1 MAVNFHVEV
10 TKEIIFPHIS
20 SEAIQHK
27 AAELGLLSNSRE
39 DISKIK
45 NAITAE
51 ILSEISTFLLT
62 EEAQNLYSPN
72 RRIDVKKL
80 SPKTL
85 FLQSILDNLDKE
97 LTALYPQ
104 VFAQQEH
111 WTTRLWNW
119 STTLIS

>member
-1 MAVNFHVEV
+1 MAVKFHVEV

-20 SEAIQHK
+20 DEAIQGK

-39 DISKIK
+39 NISKIK
-45 NAITAE
+45 NAIITE
-51 ILSEISTFLLT
+51 ILSEISIFLLT
-62 EEAQNLYSPN
+62 EKAQNLYSPD

-80 SPKTL
+80 DSKAI
-85 FLQSILDNLDKE
+85 FSQSIMRNLDEK

-111 WTTRLWNW
+111 WMTRLWNW